1 MKKLFGRDKTKVTKP
16 KDQPEDHHPSI
27 STPIHQQHALYH
39 HSTPSLQNQRDSR
52 HPASDEDR
60 WEVVGGDDQPRA
72 PGLSPSRNSSFSSLP
87 PGASPPIPAPRSP
100 SPFTAAGKKKQ
111 SPLTPALGILRA
123 LDPHSLDST
132 AHNNDSSVSDHGH
145 PDRRN
150 RFWAK
155 DKHQESLKDDDPP
168 SITRMIGFL
177 TATASED
184 WSMVLEVCE
193 RSSASDTNAKEAVRA
208 LRREFK
214 YGEPSAQLSAA
225 RLWAIMLRNSTET
238 FISQSTSKKFLDT
251 LDDVIM
257 SPRTSPVVRER
268 VMDVVAAAAYA
279 SGTRKDTGF
288 RALWRKV
295 KPPEKPDEG
304 IPFDTDDAMFSPPVN
319 NRLSHYE
326 NPVSPQDPALRTTH
340 NHRKRKSPTR
350 NRIIPPEEDIKRLF
364 QECKIGQGNASLL
377 SQALAL
383 ARPED
388 LREKDVIQEFYLKCR
403 QSQEIIYAQIPWATA
418 GAERSRAE
426 QQRKRTLSDNSL
438 LEDAPVTVT
447 TEERLLAALL
457 GANAE
462 IADALQQYDD
472 LERVGLE
479 REAEENSRRD
489 VRMDPRQKQLLLEQ
503 QELLSAMGDVH
514 IGGSSSRSPSPA
526 HSSRSRPVSL
536 LHSDVSAAQTL
547 APPPAPHGPRSP
559 TQASVHSRTSSPNVE
574 LTIATLTNGSDSYS
588 SSSDDSVETPIKPSA
603 KALGKRRVIEAE
615 EADNPFDPDDLF
627 YENRDEFPVEERND
641 SDSDDSRDVR
651 WHNAHPVHFVYDAAA
666 ERTRQRLEKGHSLVV
681 NGVH

>member
-1 MKKLFGRDKTKVTKP
+1 MKKLFGRDKTKPAKI
-16 KDQPEDHHPSI
+16 KDQQEHSSI
-27 STPIHQQHALYH
+27 STPIHQQHALYQ
-39 HSTPSLQNQRDSR
+39 HSAPSLPNQRDSR
-52 HPASDEDR
+52 HPISDEDR
-60 WEVVGGDDQPRA
+60 WEVVDTRV

-111 SPLTPALGILRA
+111 SALTPALGILKA

-145 PDRRN
+145 SDRKN
-150 RFWAK
+150 RFWTK
-155 DKHQESLKDDDPP
+155 DKHHESLRDDDPP

-193 RSSASDTNAKEAVRA
+193 RSSVSDTNAKEAVRA

-225 RLWAIMLRNSTET
+225 RLWAIMLRNSTDT

-251 LDDVIM
+251 LEDVIT

-279 SGTRKDTGF
+279 SGPRKDTGF
-288 RALWRKV
+288 RVLWRKV
-295 KPPEKPDEG
+295 KHPEKPDEG

-326 NPVSPQDPALRTTH
+326 NPVSPQDLAPRTMH

-350 NRIIPPEEDIKRLF
+350 NRIIPLEEDIKRLF

-438 LEDAPVTVT
+438 LEDTPVALT

-489 VRMDPRQKQLLLEQ
+489 VRMDPRQKQLLEQ
-503 QELLSAMGDVH
+503 QELLSAMADVH
-514 IGGSSSRSPSPA
+514 I
-526 HSSRSRPVSL
+526 VSL

-559 TQASVHSRTSSPNVE
+559 TQTSVHSRTSSPNVD

-588 SSSDDSVETPIKPSA
+588 SSSDDLIETPIKPSA
-603 KALGKRRVIEAE
+603 KALGKRRLIDAE
-615 EADNPFDPDDLF
+615 EADTPFDPDDLF
-627 YENRDEFPVEERND
+627 YENRDEFPVEDRND

-666 ERTRQRLEKGHSLVV
+666 ERTRQRLEKGHALVV